1 MSATL
6 RYRADIDGLR
16 AVAVLLVLIF
26 HADLGVVSG
35 GFIGVDVFFVI
46 SGYLI
51 TSIIVSEVS
60 RGTFSWASFYERRI
74 RRIMPALLIVILASI
89 IIGWFVL
96 VPRDYREFS
105 RSAIAA
111 SAFYSN
117 FYFNGRSGYF
127 APAAETQP
135 LLHTW
140 SLAVEE
146 QFYLLAP
153 GFILLLTVGWLKRFQ
168 VPAFLG
174 VFALSLAISVY
185 GVREGWSSA
194 FYLLPSRA
202 FELMIGMALALGLV
216 PAMTSRVLRQ
226 VAGLAGLAMIMGA
239 GLFYTSAT
247 PFPGLAALVP
257 CLGAALL
264 IHSGVQGDT
273 LTSRVLALRPAV
285 FVGKVSYSLY
295 LWHWPLLA
303 YAAYEFEDQLT
314 ATHRVGL
321 LVLAFVLSVASYYW
335 IEQPARRG
343 SILPTRRGAFTAT
356 AAAIACCVLVSVGIF
371 ASRGALNRLSPEAQ
385 AFAAQYVN
393 QHVYTDDC
401 NPEKGASDQYG
412 KLACIIG
419 SNGESSP
426 SFVLWGDS
434 HAQSILPALSELAE
448 RKGLKGLAVVRASCP
463 ALITAAVDYKS
474 VFGKCLPNTLLIEQ
488 LLNANKIRHFVI
500 HSRWASYSEGKLSR
514 DLEEARFSPD
524 ANRNREEFVRLFRKT
539 VERLRQSGRTV
550 TILASIP
557 ELPFDLPK
565 SLFKDLMRNQER
577 DRSLPATEFANR
589 QANVTAA
596 LEQLGTLA
604 GVRVLYPHR
613 VLCNDQ
619 RCRTVDGGIPLYIDD
634 DHLSSEGTRQI
645 SEVLDLALD
654 VDQATKEAASLCI
667 NKVDLR
673 REMLEACE

>member
-74 RRIMPALLIVILASI
+74 RRIMPALLTVIVASTV
-89 IIGWFVL
+89 IGWFVL
-96 VPRDYREFS
+96 VPRDYMEFA

-111 SAFYSN
+111 AAFYSN
-117 FYFNGRSGYF
+117 FYFNGQAGYF

-140 SLAVEE
+140 SLGVEE

-153 GFILLLTVGWLKRFQ
+153 VFILLLLGRLQRFKL
-168 VPAFLG
+168 AIFLTL
-174 VFALSLAISVY
+174 FALSLAISVY
-185 GVREGWSSA
+185 GVREEWSSA

-226 VAGLAGLAMIMGA
+226 VAGLAGLAMIIAA
-239 GLFYTSAT
+239 GLLYDSTT

-264 IHSGVQGDT
+264 IHSGGQGDT
-273 LTSRVLALRPAV
+273 LAFRVLALRPAV

-314 ATHRVGL
+314 NADRIGL
-321 LVLAFVLSVASYYW
+321 LVLAFVLSVLSYYW

-343 SILPTRRGAFTAT
+343 TILPTRRGAFTAT
-356 AAAIACCVLVSVGIF
+356 AAAIACCALVSVGIYT
-371 ASRGALNRLSPEAQ
+371 SRGAPIRLNAEAE
-385 AFAAQYVN
+385 AFAEAYDKN
-393 QHVYTDDC
+393 PRKREYCTLGGATGLSEDNTDC
-401 NPEKGASDQYG
+401 TIGAKGEMA
-412 KLACIIG
+412 
-419 SNGESSP
+419 P

-434 HAQSILPALSELAE
+434 HAQSIISLISELAVRE
-448 RKGLKGLAVVRASCP
+448 QLKGYAVVREGCP
-463 ALITAAVDYKS
+463 AF
-474 VFGKCLPNTLLIEQ
+474 FGLEANYERAFHSCRQNNEIVAR
-488 LLNANKIRHFVI
+488 LLNSNEIRHVI
-500 HSRWASYSEGKLSR
+500 ILSRWAFYAEGKLPNDTQQR
-514 DLEEARFSPD
+514 LLESQ
-524 ANRNREEFVRLFRKT
+524 NREEFGKLLRDTVQRLS
-539 VERLRQSGRTV
+539 QDGRTV
-550 TILASIP
+550 AVLGPIP
-557 ELPFDLPK
+557 ELPFHLPNV
-565 SLFKDLMRNQER
+565 LIKDLMRNRER
-577 DRSLPATEFANR
+577 DHAVSVDEFKRRQVTVLAKIRELEPLPRVQVLFPH
-589 QANVTAA
+589 Q
-596 LEQLGTLA
+596 TL
-604 GVRVLYPHR
+604 
-613 VLCNDQ
+613 CDTQ
-619 RCRTVDGGIPLYIDD
+619 RCRTVKDGLPLYVDD
-634 DHLSSEGTRQI
+634 DHLSLLGVREISGMLQTALSTNPARQ
-645 SEVLDLALD
+645 
-654 VDQATKEAASLCI
+654 EA
-667 NKVDLR
+667 DLR
-673 REMLEACE
+673 TD